1 MPMPHPN
8 DRSSIARLPYL
19 DSAQQ
24 RLITTIATMW
34 QQVKD
39 FVRNIPDLL
48 VPKVVRVEIPLD
60 KQLSDAIAQSLHD
73 PAFRIQLLA
82 HSRQALSS
90 LGIEI
95 PPQQQ
100 VTVLESTSTQTFLIL
115 PIMTDR
121 EIEHLQAGVSSQRSM
136 RSVRSRII
144 LKTWQDPDYKARLC
158 TDPKAVLIAE
168 GVKIPDLATV
178 KVLENSSEYLYLV
191 IPAIH

>member
-1 MPMPHPN
+1 MSHHK
-8 DRSSIARLPYL
+8 DRSLIARLPYL

-24 RLITTIATMW
+24 QLITTIAAMW
-34 QQVKD
+34 QQVRD

-48 VPKVVRVEIPLD
+48 VPKIVHVEVPID
-60 KQLSDAIAQSLHD
+60 KQLSDAIAQAVHD
-73 PAFRIQLLA
+73 RAFRTQLLT
-82 HSRQALSS
+82 HPKQALGS
-90 LGIEI
+90 LGIELP
-95 PPQQQ
+95 PPQQ
-100 VTVLESTSTQTFLIL
+100 VTALESTSTQTFLVL

-121 EIEHLQAGVSSQRSM
+121 EIEHLQAGVSSQRSL

-144 LKTWQDPDYKARLC
+144 LKTWQDPDYKARLYA
-158 TDPKAVLIAE
+158 DPKAVLIAE